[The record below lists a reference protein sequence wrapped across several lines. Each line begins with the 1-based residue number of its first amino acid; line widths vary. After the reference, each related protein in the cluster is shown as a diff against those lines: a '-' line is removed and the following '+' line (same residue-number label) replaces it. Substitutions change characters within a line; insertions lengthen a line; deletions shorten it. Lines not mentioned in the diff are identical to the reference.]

1 MTAWNLKTILG
12 NLHEEIQS
20 NLSRARSSIG
30 HPGEKGDVSEDIWLE
45 LFQEY
50 LPARYHALK
59 AHVVDSEG
67 TFSDQIDVVI
77 FDRQYSPFIHKFQN
91 STVIP
96 AESVYA
102 VFEAKQTMNV
112 GLVNYS
118 HKKIASVRELN
129 RTSLP
134 IPHAGGEYPAKPPF
148 HIIGGLLCLESD
160 WNPPFGD
167 SFHDSVNDGSNG
179 SFDLG
184 CVAAHGFFY
193 RDMKSS
199 QYIVDMERKPA
210 TGFLFK
216 LISQLQLA
224 ATVPMID
231 VEAYSKWL
239 TD

>member
-1 MTAWNLKTILG
+1 MTTWNLKELLG
-12 NLHEEIQS
+12 DLHEDIQ
-20 NLSRARSSIG
+20 NKLHRARKNIG
-30 HPGEKGDVSEDIWLE
+30 HPGEKGDASEDVWLE
-45 LFQEY
+45 LFQHY
-50 LPARYHALK
+50 LPARYHAIK

-102 VFEAKQTMNV
+102 VFEAKQTMNAE
-112 GLVNYS
+112 LVEYAQN
-118 HKKIASVRELN
+118 KVASVRKLK

-148 HIIGGLLCLESD
+148 HILGGLLTFESD
-160 WNPPFGD
+160 WSPPFGD
-167 SFHDSVNDGSNG
+167 SFTKAVTAENDRLL
-179 SFDLG
+179 DLG
-184 CVAAHGFFY
+184 CVASHGFFHRHRKTGEY
-193 RDMKSS
+193 SIDT
-199 QYIVDMERKPA
+199 DRKPA
-210 TGFLFK
+210 TGFLFR

-224 ATVPMID
+224 GTVPMID
-231 VEAYSKWL
+231 VEAYADWL